1 MLRVRRQRARAV
13 LVLVTQ
19 DTFPRQN
26 ARTRR
31 FTLGRPRSFR
41 ISPNG
46 GTILFCRS
54 RTGSDPVAMLW
65 RLDVDSGR
73 EELLVDP
80 TNLIGEGPGEL
91 PPEEQARRER
101 ARETSEGIVRFTTDR
116 ELTRAVFNLAGRLF
130 LADLRSGGAHE
141 LPVQQP
147 AVDPR
152 LDPSGRHVAYVNS
165 GSLRVIGADGSGDC
179 GLAAPEGPD
188 VAYGLPEFVAAEE
201 MSRDAGFWW
210 SPDGEQLLVA
220 RVDESAVRRIYL
232 TDPAHPERS
241 PREMAYPDTG
251 SANAEVT
258 LALIGID
265 GTRTDVAWDY
275 RLFEYLAAVSW
286 SAEGLLALVQQRDQ
300 RRSLVL
306 EIDPGSGA
314 ATVVRED
321 TDPEW
326 LEITGGVPA
335 RAENGALVFV
345 ADSAD
350 TSRIEVDGEPVTPPG
365 LQVRSVIDVS
375 GQTVLFTASAE
386 PTEVGVWEWS
396 PEGGVVEICCS
407 AGDLDPAVRKAVTS
421 GGTTVVSEARLDR
434 HGTSFAVWRRGEV
447 VRRIETLEE
456 TPLLTPTPKM
466 LRLGPA
472 KLRAALLL
480 PSWHVPGSGRLPVL
494 LDPYG
499 GPGAQRVL
507 SAQAAFLTSQW
518 FAEQGFAV
526 LVADGRGTPGRGRA
540 WTRAIHG
547 DFATPVLDDQVT
559 ALEEAAKEF
568 PDLDVGRVAI
578 RGWSFGGYLAALAVL
593 RRPDVFHAA
602 VAGAPVTD
610 FRLYDTHYTERY
622 LGTPADDPGNYDRVS
637 LFGDAAGLTRPLMLI
652 HGLADDNV
660 VVANT
665 LQFSAMLTAAG
676 RPHTVLPL
684 SGVTHMTPQEEVAE
698 NLLLLEIDFLRRAL
712 SLEGS

>member
-1 MLRVRRQRARAV
+1 M
-13 LVLVTQ
+13 TE
-19 DTFPRQN
+19 DTYPRQH
-26 ARTRR
+26 ARTRH
-31 FTLGRPRSFR
+31 FWLGRPSSFR
-41 ISPNG
+41 ISPDG
-46 GTILFCRS
+46 SSILFCRS
-54 RTGSDPVAMLW
+54 RTGSDPIMMLW
-65 RLDVDSGR
+65 RFDVDSGR

-80 TNLIGEGPGEL
+80 ATLVEEGSGEL

-101 ARETSEGIVRFTTDR
+101 ARETSEGIVRFTADR
-116 ELTRAVFNLAGRLF
+116 ELTRAVFDLAGRLF
-130 LADLRSGGAHE
+130 LADLRSGGARE

-152 LDPSGRHVAYVNS
+152 LDPTGRHVAYVSS
-165 GSLRVIGADGSGDC
+165 GLLRVIGADGSADRVLAAAERPDVTY
-179 GLAAPEGPD
+179 GLA
-188 VAYGLPEFVAAEE
+188 EFIAAEE
-201 MSRDAGFWW
+201 MGRQAGFWW
-210 SPDGEQLLVA
+210 SPDGERLLVA

-241 PREMAYPDTG
+241 PREMAYPDAG
-251 SANAEVT
+251 SVNAEVT
-258 LALIGID
+258 LALVGLD
-265 GTRTDVAWDY
+265 GTRTEVAWDH
-275 RLFEYLAAVSW
+275 RRFEYLAAVNW
-286 SAEGLLALVQQRDQ
+286 SDEGLLALVQQRDQ

-314 ATVVRED
+314 VTAVRED
-321 TDPEW
+321 ADPDW

-335 RAENGALVFV
+335 RLANGALVFV
-345 ADSAD
+345 ADSED

-375 GQTVLFTASAE
+375 GCSVLFTASAE

-396 PEGGVVEICCS
+396 PEGGVVEVGRSRRDEGPSLRS
-407 AGDLDPAVRKAVTS
+407 AAAG
-421 GGTTVVSEARLDR
+421 GGTTVVSEWRLDR
-434 HGTSFAVWRRGEV
+434 QRASFTVWRKGEAV
-447 VRRIETLEE
+447 GRIETVEE
-456 TPLLTPTPKM
+456 TPLLTATPKL

-472 KLRAALLL
+472 ELRAALLL

-499 GPGAQRVL
+499 GPGAQRVY
-507 SAQAAFLTSQW
+507 SAQVFFLTSQW

-526 LVADGRGTPGRGRA
+526 LVVDGRGTPGRGRA
-540 WTRAIHG
+540 WTRSIRG
-547 DFATPVLDDQVT
+547 DFATPVLEDQVT
-559 ALEEAAKEF
+559 ALEEAAKQF
-568 PDLDVGRVAI
+568 PELDLSRVAI

-622 LGTPADDPGNYDRVS
+622 VGTPADDPENYDRVS
-637 LFGDAAGLTRPLMLI
+637 LLGDAAGLTRPLMLI

-660 VVANT
+660 LVANT
-665 LQFSAMLTAAG
+665 LQLSAMLTAAG
-676 RPHTVLPL
+676 RQHTVLPL

-698 NLLLLEIDFLRRAL
+698 NLLLLQLDFLRRAL
-712 SLEGS
+712 SLNAG